1 MMPGQHKHTEYLR
14 RLFVRGKPFEADKE
28 FEEIQVAD
36 GQKLYHTPKNA
47 GLATITRKLIREML
61 EEITDLYATL
71 GRWKDDRKNAWLLRI
86 VPPDDLREFG
96 YWKAGVLCMHR
107 ILIVV
112 IPHHRSTRRYLSHI
126 PVEP

>member
-61 EEITDLYATL
+61 EELS
-71 GRWKDDRKNAWLLRI
+71 
-86 VPPDDLREFG
+86 
-96 YWKAGVLCMHR
+96 
-107 ILIVV
+107 LI
-112 IPHHRSTRRYLSHI
+112 HI
-126 PVEP
+126 